1 MGQHS
6 SAARRQTT
14 RNDGAPSALTR
25 TAMSTNPPDV
35 RDVPG
40 WLARSVA
47 RLTRL
52 GFDRPG
58 AAAAALTHDRLAL
71 WNSATNAPPDP
82 GAALVVSALS
92 RSAAPDSAVR
102 ALAQLAEAYD
112 GADLRV
118 ELCADAVLR
127 TRLVN
132 VLGASDE
139 LGRHLALHPEHWHV
153 LRAGCTRTDAE
164 VVAALAA
171 AVGADAGNP
180 VVGSSGTPA
189 AITGRA
195 AGEALRT
202 AYRRELLAIAGRD
215 LAGETT
221 LEQTTAALTVL
232 ADATLQAGLAVAAAQ
247 VKPCDAPFRLAVVA
261 MGKAGGRELNYV
273 SDVDV
278 VFAAEPVDD
287 ADPAQAR
294 AGAER
299 LAAALIAF
307 CSAAVWEV
315 DAALRPEGRDGPL
328 VRSVASHLAYY
339 ERWAKTWEFQA
350 LLKARPAAGDLELG
364 RRYVST
370 VAPLVWTAAQRP
382 GFVTDVQAMRRRVVD
397 YIKPALLPRELKLG
411 PGGLRDVE
419 FAVQLLQ
426 LVHGRA
432 DPLLQV
438 AGTLPALDALSDSG
452 FVGRDDAISLGDAY
466 RFLRSAEH
474 RVQLEKLRRT
484 HLLPADAA
492 GLTRLA
498 RAMGYRADY
507 RGDASAVWRA
517 EWMLHQREVRRLHQK
532 LFYRPLLE
540 AVARVPSQ
548 QLRLSPAQAQRRLAA
563 LGFDE
568 PERALQ
574 HIDALTTGLSRRAA
588 IQRALLPALLED
600 FSAAPDPDAGLLRY
614 RRVSDS
620 AGETP
625 WYLRTLRD
633 EGKAADRL
641 AYLLGTSRFVADLL
655 AAGPDGLRLLSDDAA
670 LAAHRSETELVAAMR
685 AAAARQDGLAAG
697 IAAVRAVRRGE
708 LVRIA
713 CADLL
718 GLDDLDDVMAGLSA
732 TMDATLAVTLE
743 LASAAVAAMRGYPSP
758 PALLA
763 VIAVGRLGGRELGYG
778 SDADVL
784 FVYKSCT
791 DDPTIDV
798 ARFAGEV
805 AERVR
810 TLLAAPS
817 ADPAVNVDAN
827 LRPEGRNGPLA
838 RTLRAYEVYYQRWS
852 ATWEAQ
858 ALLRARACA
867 GDEELGRRFLALID
881 PVRYPG
887 AGIADDDVR
896 EIRRLKGRI
905 DSERLPRG
913 ADPGTHTKLGR
924 GGLGDI
930 EWTAQL
936 LQLRHGAHL
945 PALRT
950 PNTTQALRAAQR
962 AGLLDTADTD
972 ALIAG
977 WRQATHTRNAILLV
991 RGKPGDQLPGPG
1003 RELTGV
1009 ARALGYPAGFD
1020 PAQVDTDYRRRAAR
1034 AREVVERVFYGEGAT
1049 DPALGVAAGSTNARA
1064 KRSR

>member
-1 MGQHS
+1 M
-6 SAARRQTT
+6 SAEIAR
-14 RNDGAPSALTR
+14 
-25 TAMSTNPPDV
+25 
-35 RDVPG
+35 PG
-40 WLARSVA
+40 PAKIGRSVA

-52 GFDRPG
+52 GFDD
-58 AAAAALTHDRLAL
+58 AEATATALAGPPLGL
-71 WNSATNAPPDP
+71 WDSEANAPTDA

-92 RSAAPDSAVR
+92 RSAAPDAAVA
-102 ALAQLAEAYD
+102 ALARLAQAYAASESD
-112 GADLRV
+112 GGPDLPVALRADPL
-118 ELCADAVLR
+118 LR
-127 TRLVN
+127 TRLVT

-139 LGRHLALHPEHWHV
+139 LGRHLAVHPGHWQV
-153 LRAGCTRTDAE
+153 LRASVVRTGTDMT
-164 VVAALAA
+164 AALAG
-171 AVGADAGNP
+171 AVGATALDP
-180 VVGSSGTPA
+180 VTGSAGTPA
-189 AITGRA
+189 RSAGPGA
-195 AGEALRT
+195 AVALRT

-221 LEQTTAALTVL
+221 LEQTTAALTHL
-232 ADATLQAGLAVAAAQ
+232 ADATLQASLAVAAARA
-247 VKPCDAPFRLAVVA
+247 KPGGAPFRLAVVA

-278 VFAAEPVDD
+278 VFAAEPVGG
-287 ADPAQAR
+287 ADPEQAR

-299 LAAALIAF
+299 LAAGMIAF

-350 LLKARPAAGDLELG
+350 LLKARPAAGDVQLG
-364 RRYVST
+364 REYVST

-382 GFVTDVQAMRRRVVD
+382 GFVADVQAMRRRVVEH
-397 YIKPALLPRELKLG
+397 IKPALVARELKLG

-432 DPLLQV
+432 DPRLQV
-438 AGTLPALDALSDSG
+438 AGTLAALDALRDNG
-452 FVGRDDAISLGDAY
+452 FVGRDDAVSLGDAY

-474 RVQLEKLRRT
+474 RMQLCKLRRT
-484 HLLPADAA
+484 HLLPDDAA

-498 RAMGYRADY
+498 RAMGYRADH
-507 RGDASAVWRA
+507 RGNAADVWRA
-517 EWMLHQREVRRLHQK
+517 EWTLHQREVRRLHQK

-540 AVARVPSQ
+540 SVARVPSE

-563 LGFDE
+563 LGFEQPD
-568 PERALQ
+568 RALQ
-574 HIDALTTGLSRRAA
+574 HIDALTSGLSRRAA

-614 RRVSDS
+614 RRVSDT

-633 EGKAADRL
+633 EGKAAGRL

-655 AAGPDGLRLLSDDAA
+655 ATTPDGLRLLSDDVA
-670 LAAHRSETELVAAMR
+670 LTGRRSRSELITAMR
-685 AAAARQDGLAAG
+685 AAAARQNTLPAG
-697 IAAVRAVRRGE
+697 VAAVRAVRRAE

-743 LASAAVAAMRGYPSP
+743 LAADAVAAARGFPSP
-758 PALLA
+758 PAVLTI
-763 VIAVGRLGGRELGYG
+763 IAMGRLGGSELGYG

-784 FVYKSCT
+784 FVYESRT
-791 DDPTIDV
+791 DNRDVDV
-798 ARFAGEV
+798 ARYAGEV

-817 ADPAVNVDAN
+817 ADPAVHVDAN

-852 ATWEAQ
+852 AAWEAQ
-858 ALLRARACA
+858 ALLRARVCA
-867 GDEELGRRFLALID
+867 GDEALGERFLSLID
-881 PVRYPG
+881 PVRYPS
-887 AGIADDDVR
+887 AGIGDDDVR
-896 EIRRLKGRI
+896 EIRRLKARI

-913 ADPGTHTKLGR
+913 ADPATHTKLGR
-924 GGLGDI
+924 GGLGDV

-936 LQLRHGAHL
+936 LQLRHAGRIA
-945 PALRT
+945 ALRT
-950 PNTTQALRAAQR
+950 PNTTAALRAAR
-962 AGLLDTADTD
+962 SAGLLADDDTE
-972 ALIAG
+972 ALVNA
-977 WRQATHTRNAILLV
+977 WRQATRTRNAILLV
-991 RGKPGDQLPGPG
+991 RGKAGDQLPVPG
-1003 RELTGV
+1003 RELDGV
-1009 ARALGYPAGFD
+1009 GRALGYPAGVE
-1020 PAQVDTDYRRRAAR
+1020 AGQVEHDYRRTARR
-1034 AREVVERVFYGEGAT
+1034 ARRVVEREFHGVEV
-1049 DPALGVAAGSTNARA
+1049 DDVALST
-1064 KRSR
+1064 